1 MVNEKKTRTY
11 KEQEF
16 IYQSQIN
23 AVSTIS
29 TTVQKKLDLQ
39 RRIWSKKTQRIAR
52 LYLISILKTIPYLL

>member
-29 TTVQKKLDLQ
+29 TTVQKELDLQ
-39 RRIWSKKTQRIAR
+39 RRIW
-52 LYLISILKTIPYLL
+52 